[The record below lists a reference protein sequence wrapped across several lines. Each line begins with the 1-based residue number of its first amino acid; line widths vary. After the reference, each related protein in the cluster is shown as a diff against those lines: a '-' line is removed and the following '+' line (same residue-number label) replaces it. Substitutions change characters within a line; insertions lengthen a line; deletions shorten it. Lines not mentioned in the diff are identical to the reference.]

1 MINFVYKMNSIL
13 SPFMKLKK
21 IIFLAFFILTTVTV
35 LAQPGTPG
43 GGDSNVDDVAP
54 IDDHLWVILLL
65 GLGLGIYFI
74 LSKKPTSGI

>member
-1 MINFVYKMNSIL
+1 MNSIL

-43 GGDSNVDDVAP
+43 DGDNTIDLVP
-54 IDDHLWVILLL
+54 IDDHLWIILLL

-74 LSKKPTSGI
+74 LSKKPTSGK

>member
-1 MINFVYKMNSIL
+1 MNSIL

-35 LAQPGTPG
+35 LAQPGTPDD
-43 GGDSNVDDVAP
+43 GDNTIDLVP
-54 IDDHLWVILLL
+54 IDDHLWIILLL

-74 LSKKPTSGI
+74 LSKKPTSGK

>member
-21 IIFLAFFILTTVTV
+21 IIFLVFFILTTVTV
-35 LAQPGTPG
+35 LAQPGPPT
-43 GGDSNVDDVAP
+43 DDTIDVAP

-74 LSKKPTSGI
+74 LFKKPTSGK